1 MPHPLHHHGLVDKD
15 LKYLKLRFLLRV
27 SLDRN
32 NPLPDLV
39 HLPAQDQ
46 NHRVDNLLFTA
57 LEDLLDSMLRALNP
71 RPVSRQGKR
80 KHLEQ
85 ILLEGLREMGGC
97 LTFTWGRLAA
107 R

>member
-15 LKYLKLRFLLRV
+15 LKHLKHRCLLR
-27 SLDRN
+27 DKNRN
-32 NPLPDLV
+32 SPLLDLV

-46 NHRVDNLLFTA
+46 NHRVDDLLFTA